1 MTVVVSLMSVLESGL
16 PPLGGSAA
24 PPKTLVNLLMKV
36 LFPHPESAAKPITT
50 VFSAEHAISL
60 LLLLLLL
67 LLLVF
72 ILLLKNKT
80 CCFWLNPKWD
90 FVGVEIEHEE
100 LRG

>member
-50 VFSAEHAISL
+50 VFSAEQAIS
-60 LLLLLLL
+60 LLLL